1 MGLIAQG
8 PSRTQRAVI
17 VIVGVVPSLIVAVC
31 GVVALSMW
39 RDELPDLIASH
50 WNSNGVDGTTSVTAG
65 LVIVLVTGVVGM
77 AAGLASALCLGVAS
91 LVRIVLGTMNMVVV
105 TVGGAIPVVAA
116 GQRGLTDATDAAFPL
131 GPTIGLLVTSA
142 VIGVVTAAAVPGWTP
157 VGKWAD
163 TRSGRRPTAK
173 ISASERFL
181 WSQSTTMSPVLLG
194 VLVASLI
201 AGLVI
206 TLLTAVWIA
215 VAVFAV
221 VGILVVSLATA
232 RVTVDRHA
240 VVIRATLGR
249 PRITVPMT
257 EIEHADV
264 VTVRALRDFGG
275 YGYRLGFA
283 GEARGAKGFVLRSGQ
298 ALLITRR
305 SGSREVVV
313 VDKAETA
320 AGLVNA
326 TVAARSAR

>member
-1 MGLIAQG
+1 
-8 PSRTQRAVI
+8 
-17 VIVGVVPSLIVAVC
+17 
-31 GVVALSMW
+31 MW

-131 GPTIGLLVTSA
+131 GPTTGLLVTSA

-240 VVIRATLGR
+240 VVIRATLGLSLIHISEPTR
-249 PRITVPMT
+249 P
-257 EIEHADV
+257 
-264 VTVRALRDFGG
+264 
-275 YGYRLGFA
+275 Y
-283 GEARGAKGFVLRSGQ
+283 
-298 ALLITRR
+298 
-305 SGSREVVV
+305 
-313 VDKAETA
+313 
-320 AGLVNA
+320 
-326 TVAARSAR
+326 

>member
-1 MGLIAQG
+1 MCI
-8 PSRTQRAVI
+8 
-17 VIVGVVPSLIVAVC
+17 
-31 GVVALSMW
+31 
-39 RDELPDLIASH
+39 RDR
-50 WNSNGVDGTTSVTAG
+50 
-65 LVIVLVTGVVGM
+65 
-77 AAGLASALCLGVAS
+77 
-91 LVRIVLGTMNMVVV
+91 VRIVLGTMNMVVV

-131 GPTIGLLVTSA
+131 GPTTGLLVTSA

-257 EIEHADV
+257 EIEHA
-264 VTVRALRDFGG
+264 L
-275 YGYRLGFA
+275 
-283 GEARGAKGFVLRSGQ
+283 S
-298 ALLITRR
+298 LIHI
-305 SGSREVVV
+305 
-313 VDKAETA
+313 
-320 AGLVNA
+320 
-326 TVAARSAR
+326 